1 MISNSQTAHAG
12 KIEKIETKLFK
23 VFETYLILRKT
34 WSIRE
39 NLQAVV
45 SANNFENIFVLNVWI
60 KFRFYS
66 AL

>member
-1 MISNSQTAHAG
+1 MISNSQTAHVG

-23 VFETYLILRKT
+23 GFETYLILRKT